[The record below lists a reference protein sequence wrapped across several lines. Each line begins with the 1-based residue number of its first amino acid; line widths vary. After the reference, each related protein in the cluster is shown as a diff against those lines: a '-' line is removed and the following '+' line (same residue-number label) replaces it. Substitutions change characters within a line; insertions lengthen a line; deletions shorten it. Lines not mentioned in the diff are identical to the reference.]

1 MKLKDLVK
9 NRRDRVEFGCTV
21 SDPDAPVIWFK
32 GERELRPAAEYDFL
46 SKGEINSEVTNY
58 KPFFQ
63 EETEN
68 WSSRTRLLTMREDTL
83 VKWEK
88 KRLQRL

>member
-46 SKGEINSEVTNY
+46 SKGEIDSKVTNY
-58 KPFFQ
+58 
-63 EETEN
+63 
-68 WSSRTRLLTMREDTL
+68 
-83 VKWEK
+83 
-88 KRLQRL
+88 

>member
-1 MKLKDLVK
+1 MFKLDVSIILNLAPPPKFDMKLKDLVK

-46 SKGEINSEVTNY
+46 AKGKIY
-58 KPFFQ
+58 Q
-63 EETEN
+63 EETN
-68 WSSRTRLLTMREDTL
+68 RKLFLRTRQKTGY
-83 VKWEK
+83 
-88 KRLQRL
+88 